1 MSRTLRILICA
12 GLTLATACAWAAE
25 LTAEKPILV
34 LSVTGFESRAH
45 DWRSR
50 SEAIYAMLSAD
61 RRFEVHRAEDPELL
75 AAPALGKYQ
84 VVFLHYRNLQPLAQ
98 IETMK
103 RNLAAYVRG
112 GGGLVAIH
120 GALGAFPDWPEY
132 VRIVGRVWG
141 PKTGHDRRGPFP
153 VTVCDTQH
161 PLTRGL
167 TQFTA
172 DDELF
177 SGLTGDTPVQVLATA
192 ASKRA
197 AAEVPI
203 AFTLQY
209 GQGRVFGSTLGHDAQ
224 AIRTPGT
231 AELLRRACRWAARHD
246 PLPDA
251 TAGTKPQHTPGTSAG
266 AKQRDIT
273 P

>member
-1 MSRTLRILICA
+1 LVCVA
-12 GLTLATACAWAAE
+12 LTLAAARAWAAE
-25 LTAEKPILV
+25 PAAEKPILV
-34 LSVTGFESRAH
+34 LSVTGLDSRYH
-45 DWRSR
+45 DWRAR
-50 SEAIYAMLSAD
+50 SEAIYAALSAD

-75 AAPALGKYQ
+75 AAPALGKYP

-98 IETMK
+98 ADAV
-103 RNLAAYVRG
+103 RRSLAAYVRG

-120 GALGAFPDWPEY
+120 GALGAFPNWPEY

-153 VTVCDTQH
+153 VTICDTQH

-197 AAEVPI
+197 GAEVPT
-203 AFTLQY
+203 AWALKY

-231 AELLRRACRWAARHD
+231 AELLRRACLWAARHD
-246 PLPDA
+246 PGQDTA
-251 TAGTKPQHTPGTSAG
+251 TRP
-266 AKQRDIT
+266 
-273 P
+273 